1 MIKKILFVTTLSLLI
16 VTSLSAQQISYNKC
30 LKCANNIH
38 RGGIEKKVAETV
50 CHKES
55 DDEGETWK
63 SCDKSISIW
72 LQTCEHNNLENI
84 RIKVGG
90 DNFDFY
96 STTNYKIENHSKY
109 DEDYDLLF
117 GLDYVQD
124 DIFRLFYIR
133 TSVQLGD
140 EYEIALS
147 ELIVGINYFD
157 QRHYRIK
164 DISFVRNYNEMCIDL
179 CKKGFLI
186 DKTKR

>member
-96 STTNYKIENHSKY
+96 STTNYKIENHSKNGI
-109 DEDYDLLF
+109 DSFLC
-117 GLDYVQD
+117 GLSYWKAD
-124 DIFRLFYIR
+124 DVCRLFDVII
-133 TSVQLGD
+133 SNELED
-140 EYEIALS
+140 EYEIAVS
-147 ELIVGINYFD
+147 EYIFGIKYLD

-164 DISFVRNYNEMCIDL
+164 DTSFVRDYNEMCIDL

-186 DKTKR
+186 DETKH